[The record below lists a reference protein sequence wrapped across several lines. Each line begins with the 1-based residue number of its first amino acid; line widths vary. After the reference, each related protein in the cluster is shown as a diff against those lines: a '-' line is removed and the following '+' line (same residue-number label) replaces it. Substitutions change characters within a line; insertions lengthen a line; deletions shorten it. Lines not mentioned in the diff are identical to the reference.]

1 MTTNHAYRRTRHIE
15 HLATP
20 GIAPGP
26 PIPPRGRVNLTAL
39 IAALG
44 FLVAIGLVLAAFV
57 GIPIYI
63 LSH

>member
-1 MTTNHAYRRTRHIE
+1 MTTNHTYTRKRHIE
-15 HLATP
+15 RLATP

-26 PIPPRGRVNLTAL
+26 PLPPRGRVNLTAL

-57 GIPIYI
+57 GIPYYV